1 MGTAYDWNRDDGRI
15 VSRPRS
21 STVRRT
27 PPPLMPAQRSRP
39 AGTRRKRARRRRF
52 RPFKALALLVILA
65 AAVIAVRAIFSLP
78 SSAQPPDEPAL
89 PSGPSPSSAPIQLA
103 ANNTGDITPPDWVT
117 ENLLPLNEYSRPGD
131 ALPQVN
137 GVVVH
142 YVGNPGTT
150 AEQNR
155 SYVAGL
161 AQSGATWAS
170 SHFVIGMDGT
180 VIQCVP
186 LDEIAY
192 CSTVRNA
199 DTISIECCHP
209 DEEGEFTQETMD
221 SLVKLLDWLI
231 DTYDLERED
240 VIRHYDVAGKEC
252 PIYYV
257 RHPDAWEALLD
268 ELTFPET

>member
-1 MGTAYDWNRDDGRI
+1 MGTAYDWKRDDGRVI
-15 VSRPRS
+15 AGRSRS
-21 STVRRT
+21 VSTVRRT
-27 PPPLMPAQRSRP
+27 PPPLMPPQRSRP
-39 AGTRRKRARRRRF
+39 AGTRRKRPRRRRF
-52 RPFKALALLVILA
+52 RPFKALVLLAVLA
-65 AAVIAVRAIFSLP
+65 AAVIAARTIFSLP
-78 SSAQPPDEPAL
+78 SSAQPSNGPSALSGGISPAL
-89 PSGPSPSSAPIQLA
+89 QLT
-103 ANNTGDITPPDWVT
+103 ANNTGDIAPPDWVT

-142 YVGNPGTT
+142 YVGNPNTT

-155 SYVAGL
+155 SYFAGL

-221 SLVKLLDWLI
+221 ALIKLLDWLI

-257 RHPDAWEALLD
+257 RHPDAWEELLD
-268 ELTFPET
+268 SLTFPDA

>member
-1 MGTAYDWNRDDGRI
+1 MRTAYDWERDNGPVT

-21 STVRRT
+21 APAVHRV
-27 PPPLMPAQRSRP
+27 PPPPMPPRRSRP
-39 AGTRRKRARRRRF
+39 AAPRHRRSRRRF
-52 RPFKALALLVILA
+52 RPFRALALLVILTA
-65 AAVIAVRAIFSLP
+65 AFIAARTALSLP
-78 SSAQPPDEPAL
+78 SGAQQPDGPPD
-89 PSGPSPSSAPIQLA
+89 PSDCPSPVTQLA
-103 ANNTGDITPPDWVT
+103 ANNTGDIAVPDWVT

-155 SYVAGL
+155 SYFAGL
-161 AQSGATWAS
+161 AQSGVTWAS

-221 SLVKLLDWLI
+221 SLVRLLDWLI
-231 DTYDLERED
+231 DTYGLERKD

-268 ELTFPET
+268 KLTFPDT